1 MLPSSPRRL
10 GVQSSDLLDSGEH
23 NVETDTSGLMPG
35 ADSHPLP
42 FPLRPRRQRPDPPL
56 AEVQVA
62 EEEGLLELGGEVEHD
77 LDLGS

>member
-42 FPLRPRRQRPDPPL
+42 LPLRSRHQRPHPPL
-56 AEVQVA
+56 AEVQAA
-62 EEEGLLELGGEVEHD
+62 EEDGLRRLGQTT
-77 LDLGS
+77 LFSA